1 LAPADW
7 PRPTTF
13 QHLIKV
19 TQRRI
24 AVKNTYRSI
33 KITQKKGVAT
43 IEFTPPML
51 VHDKNDRPVKPG
63 RHRELGMALE
73 ELRFDNECRVIV
85 ITGKDDIFCMTAPN
99 HPHFHG
105 HTPHSTWDGL
115 QALQYCFQQ
124 VIETEKPIIAKVNG
138 GVKGW
143 GSSLVFSCDFIVAR
157 QDAVFCDH
165 HMGMG
170 DGNPPV
176 GRPGAGI
183 VPGDGGTIFVPTH
196 MSPPLA
202 REYLWLGKQLTGK
215 QLYDRG
221 CINAAVPA
229 KQLDKVCN
237 ELVDALIRRPPYAL
251 AFSKRTFNRAISER
265 FNLMF
270 DLGYAYEMMNK
281 EQEGRYVNGRG
292 LKTL

>member
-1 LAPADW
+1 M
-7 PRPTTF
+7 T
-13 QHLIKV
+13 
-19 TQRRI
+19 
-24 AVKNTYRSI
+24 
-33 KITQKKGVAT
+33 GVQTCALP
-43 IEFTPPML
+43 IY
-51 VHDKNDRPVKPG
+51 RPVKPG

-73 ELRFDNECRVIV
+73 ELRFDSTCRVIV
-85 ITGKDDIFCMTAPN
+85 ITGSKDIFCMTAPN

-105 HTPHSTWDGL
+105 HKPDSTWDGL
-115 QALQYCFQQ
+115 LALQYAFQQ
-124 VIETEKPIIAKVNG
+124 VIEIEKPIIAKVNG

-183 VPGDGGTIFVPTH
+183 VPGDGGTIFVPMH

-215 QLYDRG
+215 QLYERG
-221 CINAAVPA
+221 CINAAVP
-229 KQLDKVCN
+229 KNKLDKTCKD
-237 ELVDALIRRPPYAL
+237 LVDALLRRPPYAL
-251 AFSKRTFNRAISER
+251 AFSKRAFNRFIAER
-265 FNLMF
+265 FNLTF
-270 DLGYAYEMMNK
+270 SLAHAYERLNFY
-281 EQEGRYVNGRG
+281 QYGRYVDGRG
-292 LKTL
+292 EDKL